1 MFTGKTAQDESRV
14 LLPIFA
20 EKTTQE
26 QSRVLLPIFAEKTTQ
41 DQSRVLLP
49 IFAEKTAQEQSRFL
63 LPMFAEKTAQEQ
75 SRVLPPHPKSNAAS
89 VTTGEELVFQRPANK
104 ASLPPNKV
112 ISRGY
117 CDQRSRPKFDPPSN
131 PDCAKMMWLFRARTR
146 EIHRESRGPG
156 KSPLMRICFAASSH
170 SWRCPG
176 QSRRPLDRGR
186 RQVF

>member
-1 MFTGKTAQDESRV
+1 MFIGKTAQDESRV

-26 QSRVLLPIFAEKTTQ
+26 QSRVLLP
-41 DQSRVLLP
+41 
-49 IFAEKTAQEQSRFL
+49 
-63 LPMFAEKTAQEQ
+63 
-75 SRVLPPHPKSNAAS
+75 HPKSNAAP
-89 VTTGEELVFQRPANK
+89 VTTSEELVFQHPASK

-146 EIHRESRGPG
+146 EIERESRAR
-156 KSPLMRICFAASSH
+156 KISSNENMF
-170 SWRCPG
+170 CG
-176 QSRRPLDRGR
+176 
-186 RQVF
+186 V